1 MTIREARKEGVRLL
15 SSADSSKQVS
25 PTPALDAD
33 CILCNILH
41 TNRSSLLAHD
51 EQKLSPSQY
60 KAFCKAVEKR
70 QTGLPVAYI
79 VGHKEFFGFD
89 FIVTQDVLIPK
100 SDTELL
106 VELALDEIKKRVCV
120 LKESANGGTGKCT
133 GTAQAHG
140 GKPQLYI
147 ADVCTGSGCVILSI
161 IKTLENRFTE
171 KAASADFFENVQP
184 RADLVCHASDISEK
198 ALRVARKNTARL
210 LDGSAIEKPRVF
222 CADLLGFCPP
232 AGSVSE
238 NRYDIIVSNPPYVP
252 SKTAAELLEDGRSE
266 PLLALDGGK
275 DGLDIIRRLVPQAFT
290 ALKKGGV
297 FLVETGEYNA
307 GETRSLM
314 TKSGFIDI
322 VTYNDLGGLPRVT
335 RGVKAE

>member
-1 MTIREARKEGVRLL
+1 MTIREARRSAIGLL
-15 SSADSSKQVS
+15 ESSALSKQVS
-25 PTPALDAD
+25 PTPALDVD
-33 CILCNILH
+33 CLLCAVLH

-51 EQKLSPSQY
+51 EQNLSPSQC

-89 FIVTQDVLIPK
+89 FCVSPAVLIPK

-106 VELALDEIKKRVCV
+106 VELALDEIKTRARS

-133 GTAQAHG
+133 GIEQAHG
-140 GKPQLYI
+140 SEPQLYI

-161 IKTLENRFTE
+161 LKTLEQNRSGAF
-171 KAASADFFENVQP
+171 KDI
-184 RADLVCHASDISEK
+184 RLVCRASDISEA
-198 ALRVARKNTARL
+198 ALSLARKNAARL
-210 LDGSAIEKPRVF
+210 LDGSAIEKPRFF
-222 CADLLGFCPP
+222 CADLLGF
-232 AGSVSE
+232 GSPSGRVSE

-266 PLLALDGGK
+266 PLSALDGGK

-314 TKSGFIDI
+314 TKSSFIDI

-335 RGVKAE
+335 RGIKAE

>member
-1 MTIREARKEGVRLL
+1 MTIREARRSAIGLL
-15 SSADSSKQVS
+15 ESSALSKQVS
-25 PTPALDAD
+25 PTPALDVD
-33 CILCNILH
+33 CLLCAVLH
-41 TNRSSLLAHD
+41 TNRSFLLAHD
-51 EQKLSPSQY
+51 EQNLSPSQY

-79 VGHKEFFGFD
+79 TGHKEFLGFD
-89 FIVTQDVLIPK
+89 FYVSPAVLIPK

-106 VELALDEIKKRVCV
+106 AELVLGEIEKRAAA
-120 LKESANGGTGKCT
+120 LKESAN
-133 GTAQAHG
+133 G

-161 IKTLENRFTE
+161 IKTLEQKHSELCKNIR
-171 KAASADFFENVQP
+171 
-184 RADLVCHASDISEK
+184 LVCRASDISEA
-198 ALRVARKNTARL
+198 ALSLARKNAARL
-210 LDGSAIEKPRVF
+210 LDGSAIEKPRFF
-222 CADLLGFCPP
+222 CADLLGFGPP
-232 AGSVSE
+232 PGSVSE

-266 PLLALDGGK
+266 PLSALDGGK

-335 RGVKAE
+335 RGVKAK

>member
-1 MTIREARKEGVRLL
+1 MTIREARRSAIGLL
-15 SSADSSKQVS
+15 ESSALSKQVS
-25 PTPALDAD
+25 PTSALDVD
-33 CILCNILH
+33 CLLCAVLH
-41 TNRSSLLAHD
+41 TNRSALLAHD
-51 EQKLSPSQY
+51 EQSLSPSQY

-89 FIVTQDVLIPK
+89 FCVSPAVLIPK

-106 VELALDEIKKRVCV
+106 VELALGEFEKRAAG
-120 LKESANGGTGKCT
+120 LKES
-133 GTAQAHG
+133 AHG

-161 IKTLENRFTE
+161 LKTLEQKHSELCKNIRL
-171 KAASADFFENVQP
+171 AC
-184 RADLVCHASDISEK
+184 RASDISEA
-198 ALRVARKNTARL
+198 ALSLARKNAARL
-210 LDGSAIEKPRVF
+210 LDGPAIEKPRFF
-222 CADLLGFCPP
+222 CADLLGF
-232 AGSVSE
+232 GSPSGRVSE

-275 DGLDIIRRLVPQAFT
+275 DGLDIIRRLVLQAFT

-335 RGVKAE
+335 RGIKAE

>member
-1 MTIREARKEGVRLL
+1 MTIREARRSAIGLL
-15 SSADSSKQVS
+15 ESSALSKQVS
-25 PTPALDAD
+25 PTSALDVD
-33 CILCNILH
+33 CLLCAVLH
-41 TNRSSLLAHD
+41 TNRSALLAHD
-51 EQKLSPSQY
+51 EQNLSPSQY

-89 FIVTQDVLIPK
+89 FCVSPAVLIPK

-106 VELALDEIKKRVCV
+106 VELALDEIKTRARS
-120 LKESANGGTGKCT
+120 LKEN
-133 GTAQAHG
+133 AHG
-140 GKPQLYI
+140 GKAQLYI

-161 IKTLENRFTE
+161 LKTLEQNRSGAF
-171 KAASADFFENVQP
+171 KDI
-184 RADLVCHASDISEK
+184 RLVCRASDISEA
-198 ALRVARKNTARL
+198 ALSLARKNAARL
-210 LDGSAIEKPRVF
+210 LDGSAIEKPRFF
-222 CADLLGFCPP
+222 CADLLGFGSPS
-232 AGSVSE
+232 GSVSE
-238 NRYDIIVSNPPYVP
+238 NRYDIILSNPPYVP
-252 SKTAAELLEDGRSE
+252 SKTATELLEDGRSE
-266 PLLALDGGK
+266 PLSALDGGK

-335 RGVKAE
+335 RGIKAE

>member
-1 MTIREARKEGVRLL
+1 MTIREARRSAIGLL
-15 SSADSSKQVS
+15 ESSALSKQVS
-25 PTPALDAD
+25 PTSALDVD
-33 CILCNILH
+33 CLLCAVLH
-41 TNRSSLLAHD
+41 TNRSFLLAHD
-51 EQKLSPSQY
+51 EQNLSPSQY

-89 FIVTQDVLIPK
+89 FCVSPAVLIPK

-106 VELALDEIKKRVCV
+106 AELALGEIEKRAAA
-120 LKESANGGTGKCT
+120 LKES
-133 GTAQAHG
+133 AHG

-161 IKTLENRFTE
+161 IKTLEQNRSGSF
-171 KAASADFFENVQP
+171 KDI
-184 RADLVCHASDISEK
+184 RLVCRASDISEA
-198 ALRVARKNTARL
+198 ALSLARKNTTRL
-210 LDGSAIEKPRVF
+210 LDGSAIEKPRFF
-222 CADLLGFCPP
+222 CADLLGFGPP

-266 PLLALDGGK
+266 PLSALDGGK

-297 FLVETGEYNA
+297 FLAETGEYNA
-307 GETRSLM
+307 GETRNLM

-335 RGVKAE
+335 RGIKAE

>member
-1 MTIREARKEGVRLL
+1 MTIREARRSAIGLL
-15 SSADSSKQVS
+15 ESPALSKQVS
-25 PTPALDAD
+25 PTSALDVD
-33 CILCNILH
+33 CLLCAVLH

-51 EQKLSPSQY
+51 EQSLSPSQY

-89 FIVTQDVLIPK
+89 FYVSPAVLIPK

-106 VELALDEIKKRVCV
+106 AELTLGEIEKRAAA
-120 LKESANGGTGKCT
+120 LKESAN
-133 GTAQAHG
+133 G

-161 IKTLENRFTE
+161 IKTFEQNRSGSF
-171 KAASADFFENVQP
+171 KDI
-184 RADLVCHASDISEK
+184 RLVCRASDISEK
-198 ALRVARKNTARL
+198 ALSLARKNAARL
-210 LDGSAIEKPRVF
+210 LDGSAIEKPRFF
-222 CADLLGFCPP
+222 CADLLGFGPP
-232 AGSVSE
+232 PGSVSE

-266 PLLALDGGK
+266 PLSALDGGK
-275 DGLDIIRRLVPQAFT
+275 DGLDIIRRLVPQSFT

>member
-1 MTIREARKEGVRLL
+1 MTIREARRSAIGLL
-15 SSADSSKQVS
+15 ESSALSKQVS
-25 PTPALDAD
+25 PTSALDVD
-33 CILCNILH
+33 CLLCAVLH
-41 TNRSSLLAHD
+41 TNRSFLLAHD
-51 EQKLSPSQY
+51 EQNLSPSQY

-79 VGHKEFFGFD
+79 TRHKEFFGFD
-89 FIVTQDVLIPK
+89 FCVSPAVLIPK

-106 VELALDEIKKRVCV
+106 VELALHEIKTRARS
-120 LKESANGGTGKCT
+120 LKESANGGK
-133 GTAQAHG
+133 A
-140 GKPQLYI
+140 QLYI

-161 IKTLENRFTE
+161 LKTLEQNRCGAF
-171 KAASADFFENVQP
+171 KDI
-184 RADLVCHASDISEK
+184 RLVCRASDISEA
-198 ALRVARKNTARL
+198 ALSLARKNAARL
-210 LDGSAIEKPRVF
+210 LDGSAIEKPRFF
-222 CADLLGFCPP
+222 CADLLGF
-232 AGSVSE
+232 GSPSGRVSE

-266 PLLALDGGK
+266 PLSALDGGK

-307 GETRSLM
+307 GETRNLM

-335 RGVKAE
+335 RGIKAE

>member
-1 MTIREARKEGVRLL
+1 MTIREARRSAIGLL
-15 SSADSSKQVS
+15 ESSALSKQVS
-25 PTPALDAD
+25 PTSALDVD
-33 CILCNILH
+33 CLLCAVLH
-41 TNRSSLLAHD
+41 TNRSALLAHD
-51 EQKLSPSQY
+51 EQSLSPSQY

-79 VGHKEFFGFD
+79 TGHKEFFGFD
-89 FIVTQDVLIPK
+89 FCVSPAVLIPK

-106 VELALDEIKKRVCV
+106 VELALGEFEKRAVA
-120 LKESANGGTGKCT
+120 LKESA
-133 GTAQAHG
+133 HG
-140 GKPQLYI
+140 GKAQLYI
-147 ADVCTGSGCVILSI
+147 ADVCTGSGCVILSTL
-161 IKTLENRFTE
+161 KTLEQKHSELCKNIR
-171 KAASADFFENVQP
+171 
-184 RADLVCHASDISEK
+184 LVCHASDISEK
-198 ALRVARKNTARL
+198 ALRVARKNADRL
-210 LDGSAIEKPRVF
+210 LNSSAIEKPRFF
-222 CADLLGFCPP
+222 CADLLGFSPP

-275 DGLDIIRRLVPQAFT
+275 DGLDIIRRLAPQAFT

>member
-1 MTIREARKEGVRLL
+1 MTIREARRSAIGLL
-15 SSADSSKQVS
+15 ESSALSKQVS
-25 PTPALDAD
+25 PTSALDVD
-33 CILCNILH
+33 CLLCAVLH
-41 TNRSSLLAHD
+41 TNRSALLAHD
-51 EQKLSPSQY
+51 EQSLSPSQY

-89 FIVTQDVLIPK
+89 FCVSPAVLIPK

-106 VELALDEIKKRVCV
+106 VGLALDEIKTRARS
-120 LKESANGGTGKCT
+120 LKEN
-133 GTAQAHG
+133 AHG
-140 GKPQLYI
+140 GKAQLYI

-161 IKTLENRFTE
+161 IKMLEQNRSGAF
-171 KAASADFFENVQP
+171 KDIRLAC
-184 RADLVCHASDISEK
+184 RASDISEK
-198 ALRVARKNTARL
+198 ALRVARKNAARL
-210 LDGSAIEKPRVF
+210 LDGSAIEKPRFF
-222 CADLLGFCPP
+222 CADLLGFGPP
-232 AGSVSE
+232 AGRVSE
-238 NRYDIIVSNPPYVP
+238 NRYDIIVSNPPYVS

-266 PLLALDGGK
+266 PLSALDGGK
-275 DGLDIIRRLVPQAFT
+275 DGLDIIRRLVPQAFM

-307 GETRSLM
+307 SETRSLM

-335 RGVKAE
+335 RGTKAE

>member
-1 MTIREARKEGVRLL
+1 MAKQANEVLL
-15 SSADSSKQVS
+15 
-25 PTPALDAD
+25 
-33 CILCNILH
+33 NIYQQDRDWEQAIA
-41 TNRSSLLAHD
+41 TAQLLAHD
-51 EQKLSPSQY
+51 EQNLSPSQY

-89 FIVTQDVLIPK
+89 FCVSPAVLIPK

-106 VELALDEIKKRVCV
+106 VELALGEFEKRAAG
-120 LKESANGGTGKCT
+120 LKEN
-133 GTAQAHG
+133 AHG
-140 GKPQLYI
+140 GKAQLYI

-161 IKTLENRFTE
+161 LKTLEQNRSGAF
-171 KAASADFFENVQP
+171 KDI
-184 RADLVCHASDISEK
+184 RLVCRASDISE
-198 ALRVARKNTARL
+198 AAMSLARKNAARL
-210 LDGSAIEKPRVF
+210 LDGSAIEKPRFF
-222 CADLLGFCPP
+222 CADLLGFGPP

-335 RGVKAE
+335 RGIKAE

>member
-1 MTIREARKEGVRLL
+1 MTIREARRSAIGLL
-15 SSADSSKQVS
+15 ESSALSKQVS
-25 PTPALDAD
+25 PTSALDVD
-33 CILCNILH
+33 CLLCAVLH

-51 EQKLSPSQY
+51 EQSLSPSQY

-89 FIVTQDVLIPK
+89 FYVSPAVLIPK

-106 VELALDEIKKRVCV
+106 AELTLDEIKTRARS
-120 LKESANGGTGKCT
+120 LKESANGGTGKCP

-140 GKPQLYI
+140 GEPQLYI

-161 IKTLENRFTE
+161 LKTLEQKHSELCKNIR
-171 KAASADFFENVQP
+171 
-184 RADLVCHASDISEK
+184 LVCRASDISEA
-198 ALRVARKNTARL
+198 ALSLARKNAARL
-210 LDGSAIEKPRVF
+210 LDGSAIEKPRFF
-222 CADLLGFCPP
+222 CADLLGFGPP

-275 DGLDIIRRLVPQAFT
+275 DGLDIIRRLAPQAFT

-335 RGVKAE
+335 RGIKAE

>member
-1 MTIREARKEGVRLL
+1 MTIREARRSAIGLL
-15 SSADSSKQVS
+15 ESSALSKQVS
-25 PTPALDAD
+25 PTSALDVD
-33 CILCNILH
+33 CLLCAVLH

-51 EQKLSPSQY
+51 EQSLSPSQY

-70 QTGLPVAYI
+70 QTGLPIAYI

-89 FIVTQDVLIPK
+89 FCISPAVLIPK

-106 VELALDEIKKRVCV
+106 VELALDEIKSRVCC
-120 LKESANGGTGKCT
+120 LKENANGGTGKCT
-133 GTAQAHG
+133 GIEQAHG
-140 GKPQLYI
+140 NEQQLYI

-161 IKTLENRFTE
+161 LKTLEQKHSELCKNIRL
-171 KAASADFFENVQP
+171 AC
-184 RADLVCHASDISEK
+184 RASDISEK
-198 ALRVARKNTARL
+198 ALRVARKNAARL
-210 LDGSAIEKPRVF
+210 LDGSAIEKPRFF
-222 CADLLGFCPP
+222 CADLLGFGPP
-232 AGSVSE
+232 PGSVSE

-266 PLLALDGGK
+266 PLSALDGGK

-335 RGVKAE
+335 RGIKAE

>member
-1 MTIREARKEGVRLL
+1 MTIREARRSAIGLL
-15 SSADSSKQVS
+15 ESPALSKQVS
-25 PTPALDAD
+25 TTSALDVD
-33 CILCNILH
+33 CLLCAVLH

-51 EQKLSPSQY
+51 EQNLSPSQY

-79 VGHKEFFGFD
+79 TGHKEFFGFD
-89 FIVTQDVLIPK
+89 FCVSPAVLIPK

-106 VELALDEIKKRVCV
+106 AELALGEIEKRAAA
-120 LKESANGGTGKCT
+120 LKESA
-133 GTAQAHG
+133 HG
-140 GKPQLYI
+140 AKTQLYI

-161 IKTLENRFTE
+161 LKTLEQKHSELCKNIR
-171 KAASADFFENVQP
+171 
-184 RADLVCHASDISEK
+184 LVCRASDISEA
-198 ALRVARKNTARL
+198 ALSLARKNAARL
-210 LDGSAIEKPRVF
+210 LDGSAIEKPHFF
-222 CADLLGFCPP
+222 CADLLGFGSS

-307 GETRSLM
+307 RETRSLM

>member
-1 MTIREARKEGVRLL
+1 MTIREARRSAIGLL
-15 SSADSSKQVS
+15 ESPAFSKQVS
-25 PTPALDAD
+25 PTPALDVD
-33 CILCNILH
+33 CLLCAVLH
-41 TNRSSLLAHD
+41 TNRSALLAHD
-51 EQKLSPSQY
+51 EQNLSPSQY

-89 FIVTQDVLIPK
+89 FCVSPAVLIPK

-106 VELALDEIKKRVCV
+106 VELALDEIKTRARS
-120 LKESANGGTGKCT
+120 LKEN
-133 GTAQAHG
+133 AHG
-140 GKPQLYI
+140 GKAQLYI

-161 IKTLENRFTE
+161 LKTLEQNRSGAF
-171 KAASADFFENVQP
+171 KDI
-184 RADLVCHASDISEK
+184 RLVCRASDISEA
-198 ALRVARKNTARL
+198 ALSLARKNAARL
-210 LDGSAIEKPRVF
+210 LDGSAIEKPRFF
-222 CADLLGFCPP
+222 CADLLGFGYPS
-232 AGSVSE
+232 GSVSE
-238 NRYDIIVSNPPYVP
+238 NRYDIILSNPPYVP

-266 PLLALDGGK
+266 PLSALDGGK

-335 RGVKAE
+335 RGIKAE

>member
-1 MTIREARKEGVRLL
+1 MTIREARRSAIGLL
-15 SSADSSKQVS
+15 ESSALSKQVS
-25 PTPALDAD
+25 PTSALDVD
-33 CILCNILH
+33 CLLCAVLH

-51 EQKLSPSQY
+51 EQNLSPSQY

-89 FIVTQDVLIPK
+89 FCVSPAVLIPK

-106 VELALDEIKKRVCV
+106 VELALDEIKTRARS

-133 GTAQAHG
+133 GIEQAHG
-140 GKPQLYI
+140 NEQQLYI
-147 ADVCTGSGCVILSI
+147 ADVCTGSGCIILSI
-161 IKTLENRFTE
+161 IKMLEQKHSELCKNIRLIC
-171 KAASADFFENVQP
+171 
-184 RADLVCHASDISEK
+184 RASDISEA
-198 ALRVARKNTARL
+198 ALSLARKNAARL
-210 LDGSAIEKPRVF
+210 LDGSAIEKPRFF
-222 CADLLGFCPP
+222 CADLLGFGPP

-266 PLLALDGGK
+266 PLSALDGGK

-335 RGVKAE
+335 RGIKAE

>member
-1 MTIREARKEGVRLL
+1 MTIREARRSAIGLL
-15 SSADSSKQVS
+15 ESSALSKQVS
-25 PTPALDAD
+25 PTSALDVD
-33 CILCNILH
+33 CLLCAVLH

-51 EQKLSPSQY
+51 EQTLSPSQY

-89 FIVTQDVLIPK
+89 FCVSPAVLIPK

-106 VELALDEIKKRVCV
+106 VELALAEIKKRVCV

-133 GTAQAHG
+133 GTTQAHG

-161 IKTLENRFTE
+161 LKTLEQKHSELCKNIRL
-171 KAASADFFENVQP
+171 AC
-184 RADLVCHASDISEK
+184 RASDISKK
-198 ALRVARKNTARL
+198 ALRVARKNAARL
-210 LDGSAIEKPRVF
+210 LDGSAIEKPRFF
-222 CADLLGFCPP
+222 CADLLGFGSPS
-232 AGSVSE
+232 GSVSE

-266 PLLALDGGK
+266 PLSALDGGK

-335 RGVKAE
+335 RGIKAE

>member
-1 MTIREARKEGVRLL
+1 MTIREARRSAIGLL
-15 SSADSSKQVS
+15 ESPALSKQIS
-25 PTPALDAD
+25 PTSALDVD
-33 CILCNILH
+33 CLLCAVLH

-51 EQKLSPSQY
+51 EQNLSSSQY

-89 FIVTQDVLIPK
+89 FYVSPAVLIPK

-106 VELALDEIKKRVCV
+106 AELALGEIEKRAAA
-120 LKESANGGTGKCT
+120 LKESANGGK
-133 GTAQAHG
+133 A
-140 GKPQLYI
+140 QLYI

-161 IKTLENRFTE
+161 LKTLEQKHSELCKNIRL
-171 KAASADFFENVQP
+171 AC
-184 RADLVCHASDISEK
+184 RASDISEA
-198 ALRVARKNTARL
+198 ALSLARKNAARL
-210 LDGSAIEKPRVF
+210 LDGSEIEKPRFF
-222 CADLLGFCPP
+222 CADLLGFGPP

-266 PLLALDGGK
+266 PLSALDGGK
-275 DGLDIIRRLVPQAFT
+275 DGLDIIRRLVPQSFT

>member
-1 MTIREARKEGVRLL
+1 MTIREARKEAVRLL

-25 PTPALDAD
+25 PTPALDVD
-33 CILCNILH
+33 CLLCAVLH

-51 EQKLSPSQY
+51 EQSLSPSQY

-89 FIVTQDVLIPK
+89 FCVSPAVLIPK

-106 VELALDEIKKRVCV
+106 TELALDEIKTRARS

-133 GTAQAHG
+133 GIEQAHG
-140 GKPQLYI
+140 NEQQLYI

-161 IKTLENRFTE
+161 LKTLEQKHSELCKNIRL
-171 KAASADFFENVQP
+171 AC
-184 RADLVCHASDISEK
+184 RASDISEA
-198 ALRVARKNTARL
+198 ALSLARKNAARL
-210 LDGSAIEKPRVF
+210 LDGSAIEKPRFF
-222 CADLLGFCPP
+222 CADLLGFGPP
-232 AGSVSE
+232 PGSVSE

-335 RGVKAE
+335 RGIKAE

>member
-1 MTIREARKEGVRLL
+1 MTIREARRSAIGLL
-15 SSADSSKQVS
+15 ESSALSKQVS
-25 PTPALDAD
+25 PTSALDVD
-33 CILCNILH
+33 CLLCAVLH
-41 TNRSSLLAHD
+41 TNRSFLLAHD
-51 EQKLSPSQY
+51 EQNLSPSQY
-60 KAFCKAVEKR
+60 KAFCKVVEKR

-89 FIVTQDVLIPK
+89 FCVSPAVLIPK

-106 VELALDEIKKRVCV
+106 VELALDEIKTRARS
-120 LKESANGGTGKCT
+120 LKEN
-133 GTAQAHG
+133 AHG
-140 GKPQLYI
+140 GKAQLYI

-161 IKTLENRFTE
+161 LKTLEQKHSELCKNIR
-171 KAASADFFENVQP
+171 
-184 RADLVCHASDISEK
+184 LVCRASDISEA
-198 ALRVARKNTARL
+198 ALSLARKNAARL
-210 LDGSAIEKPRVF
+210 LDGSAIEKPRFF
-222 CADLLGFCPP
+222 CTDLLGFGPP

-266 PLLALDGGK
+266 PLSALDGGK

-335 RGVKAE
+335 RGIKAE

>member
-1 MTIREARKEGVRLL
+1 MTIREARRSAIGLL
-15 SSADSSKQVS
+15 ESSALSKQVS
-25 PTPALDAD
+25 PTSALDVD
-33 CILCNILH
+33 CLLCAVLH
-41 TNRSSLLAHD
+41 TNRSFLLAHD
-51 EQKLSPSQY
+51 EQSLSPSQY
-60 KAFCKAVEKR
+60 KTFCKAVEKR

-79 VGHKEFFGFD
+79 TRHKEFFGFD
-89 FIVTQDVLIPK
+89 FCVSPAVLIPK

-106 VELALDEIKKRVCV
+106 VELALHEIKTRARS
-120 LKESANGGTGKCT
+120 LKEN
-133 GTAQAHG
+133 AHG
-140 GKPQLYI
+140 GKAQLYI

-161 IKTLENRFTE
+161 LKTLEQNRSGAF
-171 KAASADFFENVQP
+171 KDI
-184 RADLVCHASDISEK
+184 RLVCRASDISEA
-198 ALRVARKNTARL
+198 ALSLARKNAARL
-210 LDGSAIEKPRVF
+210 LDGSAIEKPRFF
-222 CADLLGFCPP
+222 CADLLGF
-232 AGSVSE
+232 GSPSGRVSE

-266 PLLALDGGK
+266 PLSALDGGK

-322 VTYNDLGGLPRVT
+322 VTYNDWGGLPRVT

>member
-1 MTIREARKEGVRLL
+1 MTIREARRSAIGLL
-15 SSADSSKQVS
+15 ESSALSKQVS
-25 PTPALDAD
+25 PTSALDVD
-33 CILCNILH
+33 CLLCAVLH
-41 TNRSSLLAHD
+41 TNRSFLLAHD
-51 EQKLSPSQY
+51 EQNLSPSQY

-89 FIVTQDVLIPK
+89 FCVSPAVLIPK

-106 VELALDEIKKRVCV
+106 VELALDEIKSRVCC
-120 LKESANGGTGKCT
+120 LKEN
-133 GTAQAHG
+133 AHG
-140 GKPQLYI
+140 GKAQLYI

-161 IKTLENRFTE
+161 LKTLERKYSELCKNIRL
-171 KAASADFFENVQP
+171 AC
-184 RADLVCHASDISEK
+184 RASDISEA
-198 ALRVARKNTARL
+198 ALSLARKNAARL
-210 LDGSAIEKPRVF
+210 LDGSAIEKPRFF
-222 CADLLGFCPP
+222 CADLLGFGPP

-297 FLVETGEYNA
+297 FLAETGEYNA
-307 GETRSLM
+307 GETRNLM

-335 RGVKAE
+335 RGIKAE

>member
-1 MTIREARKEGVRLL
+1 MTIREARRSAIGLL
-15 SSADSSKQVS
+15 ESPALSKQIS
-25 PTPALDAD
+25 PTSALDAD

-51 EQKLSPSQY
+51 EQNLSSSQY

-89 FIVTQDVLIPK
+89 FYVSPAVLIPK

-106 VELALDEIKKRVCV
+106 AELALGEIEKRARN
-120 LKESANGGTGKCT
+120 LKESAN
-133 GTAQAHG
+133 G

-171 KAASADFFENVQP
+171 KTASADFFENVQP

-198 ALRVARKNTARL
+198 ALRVARKNAARL
-210 LDGSAIEKPRVF
+210 LDGSAIEKPRFF
-222 CADLLGFCPP
+222 CADLLGF
-232 AGSVSE
+232 GSPSGRVSE

-252 SKTAAELLEDGRSE
+252 SKTADELLEDGRSE

-275 DGLDIIRRLVPQAFT
+275 DGLDIIRRLVPQSFT

>member
-1 MTIREARKEGVRLL
+1 MTIREARRSAIGLL
-15 SSADSSKQVS
+15 ESSALSKQVS
-25 PTPALDAD
+25 PTSALDVD
-33 CILCNILH
+33 CLLCAVLH
-41 TNRSSLLAHD
+41 TNRSFLLAHD
-51 EQKLSPSQY
+51 EQNLSPSQY

-89 FIVTQDVLIPK
+89 FCVSPAVLIPK

-106 VELALDEIKKRVCV
+106 VELALDEIKSRVCC
-120 LKESANGGTGKCT
+120 LKENAHGGTGKCT
-133 GTAQAHG
+133 GIEQAHG
-140 GKPQLYI
+140 SEPQLYI

-161 IKTLENRFTE
+161 LKTLEQNRSGSF
-171 KAASADFFENVQP
+171 KDI
-184 RADLVCHASDISEK
+184 RLVCRASDISEA
-198 ALRVARKNTARL
+198 ALSLARKNAARL
-210 LDGSAIEKPRVF
+210 LDGSAIEKPRFF
-222 CADLLGFCPP
+222 CADLLGFGPP

-266 PLLALDGGK
+266 PLSALDGGK

-307 GETRSLM
+307 GETRNLM

-335 RGVKAE
+335 RGTKAE